1 MPLKFNPFSGTFDQ
15 TGSGGTSSSGPI
27 DGEVPT
33 YNDLSLDVSVA
44 PLNSSWLVRTASGSW
59 FTGGSKPAGIYVR
72 TGIGGSFRDADFT
85 YAGLLPSAF
94 ADYDFKLYNSA
105 TPTKALQFD
114 LSGVSASTTRTLTI
128 PNASGTI
135 ALEGTSPS
143 FDCNRS
149 GISNQTGGTI
159 NWNLQYDTTGGFSGG
174 NKFTVPAGKQGL
186 WAFNAAVYFQGDEEG
201 NEYDQTS
208 DVTVELAI
216 KLNATRSK
224 AFYAPSFD
232 KVSGQGQAQVFGIF
246 NLSSG
251 DEITIA
257 AEFFYNGGTVRSDS
271 GVNWFTGVKL

>member
-1 MPLKFNPFSGTFDQ
+1 MGVFFPIGAGGGGGSYINGTVA
-15 TGSGGTSSSGPI
+15 TPSNLPVTVGTPA
-27 DGEVPT
+27 
-33 YNDLSLDVSVA
+33 LDSVYLA
-44 PLNSSWLVRTASGSW
+44 KAASGVYFISR
-59 FTGGSKPAGIYVR
+59 KPAGLYCR
-72 TGIGGSFRDADFT
+72 TANTGALTDWTYLGAFPEVNSDANWR
-85 YAGLLPSAF
+85 
-94 ADYDFKLYNSA
+94 LYNDTTTSKQLA
-105 TPTKALQFD
+105 FD
-114 LSGVSASTTRTLTI
+114 LSGITASTTRTLTI

-159 NWNLQYDTTGGFSGG
+159 NWSLQYDTTGGFSGG

-186 WAFNAAVYFQGDEEG
+186 WAFNAAVYFQGNFNG
-201 NEYDQTS
+201 NENDGTS

-216 KLNATRSK
+216 ELNATRSK
-224 AFYAPSFD
+224 AFYASSFD

-257 AEFFYNGGTVRSDS
+257 AEFFYNDGTVRNDP
-271 GVNWFTGVKL
+271 GVNWFTGIKL